1 MAKILVV
8 DDEKNIRTLYE
19 TELKDEGYEVITASS
34 AVEALELVEN
44 EIFDVVVLDIRMPGE
59 DGISALEKMMVKR
72 RDLPVLINSAYSS
85 YKNNFLTWLAEDYII
100 KSADLTELKKKIA
113 QILRKKGKA

>member
-19 TELKDEGYEVITASS
+19 AELGDEGYDVTTASS
-34 AVEALELVEN
+34 AKEAYDLLEN
-44 EIFDVVVLDIRMPGE
+44 EFFDVVILDIRMPEE
-59 DGISALEKMMVKR
+59 DGIAALEKMMVKR

-85 YKNNFLTWLAEDYII
+85 YKDNFLTWLAEDYII
-100 KSADLTELKKKIA
+100 KSADLTELKAKIA
-113 QILRKKGKA
+113 HVLEKKGKT

>member
-19 TELKDEGYEVITASS
+19 TELGEEGYEVTTAAS
-34 AVEALELVEN
+34 ASEAYDLLDKEV
-44 EIFDVVVLDIRMPGE
+44 FDIVILDIRMPEE

-85 YKNNFLTWLAEDYII
+85 YKDNFLTWLAEDYII
-100 KSADLTELKKKIA
+100 KSADLSELKTKIA
-113 QILRKKGKA
+113 QILRKKG

>member
-19 TELKDEGYEVITASS
+19 AELTDEGYDVTTASS
-34 AVEALELVEN
+34 AKEAFDLLEKEL
-44 EIFDVVVLDIRMPGE
+44 FDVVILDIRMPEE

-85 YKNNFLTWLAEDYII
+85 YKDNFLTWLAEDYII
-100 KSADLTELKKKIA
+100 KSADLTELKAKIA
-113 QILRKKGKA
+113 HVLEKQGKT